1 MQGFHDQ
8 KGGFCFVSGVSFVV
22 FVCLLFCF
30 VLKDNR
36 ADRKVVYTKKE
47 IIHVFYATSL
57 IFLGKKKEEY

>member
-36 ADRKVVYTKKE
+36 ADRNVVYTKKE
-47 IIHVFYATSL
+47 IILCYVTSL
-57 IFLGKKKEEY
+57 IFLGKIKEEY

>member
-8 KGGFCFVSGVSFVV
+8 KGGFCFVSGVSFDV

-36 ADRKVVYTKKE
+36 ADRNVVYTKKE
-47 IIHVFYATSL
+47 IILSYVTSL
-57 IFLGKKKEEY
+57 IFLGKIKEEY